1 MRQMEQP
8 VGGANSF
15 FYAHHTSL
23 SAPSFLLERARERRF
38 KNPIMMYK
46 HYKSAKYQRS
56 VRSGLRSIIRQ
67 PQFKNA

>member
-23 SAPSFLLERARERRF
+23 SAPSFPLLLE
-38 KNPIMMYK
+38 
-46 HYKSAKYQRS
+46 
-56 VRSGLRSIIRQ
+56 GLGRGDLKTR
-67 PQFKNA
+67 